1 MQRIRWDTVKVSI
14 YYEALCGDS
23 IRFIAQQLHPN
34 FPKLADYIDLDL
46 VPYGKAVHSNIHGTY
61 YFSCQHGPAECKGN
75 VYQSCA
81 LSQNQGD
88 RKNVEFVNCIMR
100 RNPDHFVNVEKCARK
115 HEFNIGKIRNC
126 SRGVEGSEL
135 LAQNGEKTLQLEPVL
150 SFVPTIIYNDVYS
163 NQDHMQSLKDFAAV
177 VCSKIEGDKPEICA
191 NKRLPRTSWGFFE
204 IF

>member
-1 MQRIRWDTVKVSI
+1 MLLKAIIAVVLVTGTLSDTVKVSI

-100 RNPDHFVNVEKCARK
+100 RNPDHFVNVEKEDLSETSLFICLL
-115 HEFNIGKIRNC
+115 F
-126 SRGVEGSEL
+126 RGE
-135 LAQNGEKTLQLEPVL
+135 Q
-150 SFVPTIIYNDVYS
+150 S
-163 NQDHMQSLKDFAAV
+163 NQPV
-177 VCSKIEGDKPEICA
+177 T
-191 NKRLPRTSWGFFE
+191 RL
-204 IF
+204 